1 MKTIADSAI
10 GSPGTPATRVL
21 PARPAGAD
29 FNASNCNAAGYALIS
44 NRREARNQA
53 VRIVIAAGCIIVALA
68 APQRA
73 HAQQVVL
80 IVNGDVIT
88 DYDIEQRSKFIT
100 LSTHKPAPR
109 QDVIQDLI
117 DEKLKVQVGKRYKIE
132 ISDNDVDASYADMS
146 KRMRLSADQLT
157 QTLAQGG
164 VDART
169 LKSRIRA
176 DLTWQYI
183 IRGRYQSSLQISEK
197 SVLAE
202 IETRKKDDAKKDDAK
217 KDDADQVGY
226 DYTLR
231 PILFVVPRGNQELA
245 TERLHD
251 AEALRARFTACD
263 SGLAFARALRDVA
276 LREPITKNSS
286 ELVPALREIL
296 DKTEVGH
303 LTPPETTAQG
313 VELFALCEKK
323 ETKAE
328 TPEKRE
334 ARDKI
339 FGEQFQS
346 KAKRFLQDLRRQAM
360 IERK

>member
-1 MKTIADSAI
+1 MKLIIDSADV
-10 GSPGTPATRVL
+10 SPGMLVMRVV
-21 PARPAGAD
+21 PAGPTGQAYD
-29 FNASNCNAAGYALIS
+29 ASNRNTARQALIS
-44 NRREARNQA
+44 NRRQAKSQTARIA
-53 VRIVIAAGCIIVALA
+53 IAAGCLIAALA

-100 LSTHKPAPR
+100 MSTHKVTSR
-109 QDVIQDLI
+109 QEVIQDLI

-132 ISDNDVDASYADMS
+132 IGDIDVDQSYADMS
-146 KRMRLSADQLT
+146 KRMRMSADQLT
-157 QTLAQGG
+157 QLLAQSG
-164 VDART
+164 VDAKT
-169 LKSRIRA
+169 LKARIRS

-183 IRGRYQSSLQISEK
+183 IRGKFQSSLQISEK

-202 IETRKKDDAKKDDAK
+202 IETHKKDDTKKDDS
-217 KDDADQVGY
+217 DQVGY

-251 AEALRARFTACD
+251 AEALRTRFTSCD

-276 LREPITKNSS
+276 IREPIVKNSS
-286 ELVPALREIL
+286 ELVPALREII

-303 LTPPETTAQG
+303 LTPPETTSQG
-313 VELFALCEKK
+313 VEFFALCEKK

-334 ARDKI
+334 ARDKM
-339 FGEQFQS
+339 FGEQFQL
-346 KAKRFLQDLRRQAM
+346 KAKRYLQDLRRQAM